1 MLYGMPPA
9 IKSTFSLDR
18 VTIER
23 IDSLAERWHV
33 SKTEVLRRAVRNADE
48 RIALDAEERLEA
60 MRKLQESLARRKVDF
75 AKWKK
80 TIHDGRR

>member
-18 VTIER
+18 ATIER

-48 RIALDAEERLEA
+48 HVALDAEERLEA
-60 MRKLQESLARRKVDF
+60 MRKLQESLAQRKVNF

-80 TIHDGRR
+80 TIRDGRR